1 VKAIGRRVRVIEAQ
15 RLSTLD
21 QGPPVVFL
29 SPDQWS
35 DEDQAAYE
43 HLRGKGLTDAFCDF
57 VERTTGK
64 RPGPQTLLVV
74 WRLRKD
80 GPQ

>member
-1 VKAIGRRVRVIEAQ
+1 MKAIGRRVRVIEER
-15 RLSTLD
+15 RLSAMD
-21 QGPPVVFL
+21 HGPPVIFL

-35 DEDQAAYE
+35 DEDQATYE
-43 HLRGKGLTDAFCDF
+43 RLRGEGLSDAFCDF
-57 VERTTGK
+57 VERRTGK
-64 RPGPQTLLVV
+64 RPGPQTLLVT